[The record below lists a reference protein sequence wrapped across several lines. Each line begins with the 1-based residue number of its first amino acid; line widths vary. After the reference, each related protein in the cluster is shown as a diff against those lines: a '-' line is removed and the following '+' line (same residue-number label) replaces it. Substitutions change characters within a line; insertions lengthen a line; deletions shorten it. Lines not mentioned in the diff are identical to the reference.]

1 MKILLLEDDFM
12 LNNAI
17 TQYLNKIGHTVTS
30 LRDGSECL
38 DMAKKE
44 RFDLAIF
51 DINVPHIDGLSILEE
66 LHAIKRGM
74 PVIYISTLIDIEDIS
89 KAYEL
94 GCCDYIKKPFHLKE
108 LNLRI
113 NKILEN
119 VKKDMYHKRLSKNYS
134 FDCEHRTLYYNNNP
148 QVLPKRQLQIVEF
161 LAHNR
166 SFVCSYEMFK
176 DHVWYEEDIEDGTIR
191 AEINRLK
198 KNLKEDFIINI
209 RGIGYM
215 IELMH

>member
-1 MKILLLEDDFM
+1 MKILLLEDDIM

-17 TQYLNKIGHTVTS
+17 TQYLDTIGHTVTS
-30 LRDGSECL
+30 IRDGDKCL
-38 DMAKKE
+38 EIAKKE

-51 DINVPHIDGLSILEE
+51 DINVPNIDGLSILEE

-113 NKILEN
+113 NKILET
-119 VKKDMYHKRLSKNYS
+119 VKKDMHHKRLSKNYS
-134 FDCEHRTLYYNNNP
+134 FDCENITLYYNNNP

-176 DHVWYEEDIEDGTIR
+176 EHVWYGEDIEDGTIR

-198 KNLKEDFIINI
+198 KNLKEDFILNV

-215 IELMH
+215 VELMH